1 MHTAARSSHK
11 HHRWGL
17 TGALVLPL
25 VLIVLLLTQ
34 GALAHSPLES
44 STPEAGASIA
54 LMPARIELTFGA
66 PVQEAGMTLVLV
78 DEQGVDWT
86 AGPAVVEDGTVASS
100 AVKPDAPDG
109 RYEIRWS
116 VVSTDG
122 APMSGVV
129 RFTLG
134 PAASDI
140 DPLDTVLTTTDA
152 SWVLVGACVVVVVAL
167 LVYMVYGLV
176 TVYGRHEKKA
186 VLGQKEM
193 RHE

>member
-1 MHTAARSSHK
+1 MHIAARSSRRHS
-11 HHRWGL
+11 RWGL
-17 TGALVLPL
+17 AGALVLYL
-25 VLIVLLLTQ
+25 VLIVLLPTQ
-34 GALAHSPLES
+34 SASTHSPLES
-44 STPEAGASIA
+44 STPEAGTSITT
-54 LMPARIELTFGA
+54 MPAQIELTFGA
-66 PVQEAGMTLVLV
+66 EVQDAGVSVVLA
-78 DEQGVDWT
+78 DEQGADWT

-116 VVSTDG
+116 IVSTDG

-140 DPLDTVLTTTDA
+140 NPLDTVLTTTDA
-152 SWVLVGACVVVVVAL
+152 SWVLVGACVVVVAL

-176 TVYGRHEKKA
+176 TVYGRHENKA